1 LDDSGAIRRAYR
13 DGQSIRRIAREFGL
27 SRITVRKA
35 LKHPE
40 PVAKVSDEAWGL
52 LAERFREIGWY
63 SVKAF
68 ACEMPDSYF
77 TVERRPRN
85 VIGPIGHEYR
95 FRDLHPSEVPPWIRT
110 HRRLAPEEVEAMKR
124 DIQERWGDYYDYA

>member
-1 LDDSGAIRRAYR
+1 MAR
-13 DGQSIRRIAREFGL
+13 SIAAAPVLERLLF
-27 SRITVRKA
+27 VRFSV
-35 LKHPE
+35 PCFCD
-40 PVAKVSDEAWGL
+40 VSDEAWDL

-77 TVERRPRN
+77 SVERRPRN

-110 HRRLAPEEVEAMKR
+110 HRRLTPEEEEAMKR
-124 DIQERWGDYYDYA
+124 DIQERWGDYYDYT